1 MGPRGTSVWRH
12 LLDSLCGQANHG
24 KNERGDWDSEAVKRS
39 GRRADAVGILFTP
52 YPPEVSSLEHT
63 EDFIIAT
70 RRFLIIGGALQTPRP
85 LVTWPIQYKA
95 HIRARYPG
103 VAGRDE
109 IYRVQN
115 AMVYKIPQRRS
126 SEQEAGRKEK
136 EHTRKLGFVPPC
148 YCAKCDGKQNMG
160 ISSTRDGLMLDGLRC
175 ISPLCPHSRVGPLM
189 VTNLELMV
197 FKSKRKLQRAIKL
210 AEYDWRKQWELLPTD
225 VRKHVRAPSPPRAA
239 LQYGDYGSSEVTK
252 TDCRRA
258 SVGFG
263 GRDYFEEQGV
273 KLERPVVRRKPTAC
287 LKLVSGMPTPKE
299 SMPSDEPSQGTLDK
313 AVGPLIQNQ
322 GKSSSP
328 DRPSTSSPFLMNNKQ
343 HIRHSTTHVESQS
356 VISHDATMN
365 NVSSVSDPSAVLR
378 NVEPTKGLVSPQNM
392 SALPPPL
399 PPKSPLRQSTLG
411 SQSPEKRFSFPPP
424 LPPKSP
430 LRSQSVSPLPLESPY
445 RSQAVPRLPPK
456 SPLRSRPIPP
466 TLVLML
472 PRKDQSSTTI
482 LYSPSIYS
490 EISVRSRLPAKYP
503 LHKDQSSTTI
513 LYSPSIYSEIS
524 VRPRLPTKYP
534 SLDYCPTAVQACI
547 RQHSTAAGA
556 PIRRPV
562 QEGQQLLP
570 LSLQVGQLT
579 RKPRRKESLKKS
591 RDGDE
596 RMEEAVEHGGDGD
609 GRFAHDA
616 TLRILEGGPGTRLR
630 DGESQMRVHRIL
642 EDRERELWI

>member
-1 MGPRGTSVWRH
+1 
-12 LLDSLCGQANHG
+12 
-24 KNERGDWDSEAVKRS
+24 
-39 GRRADAVGILFTP
+39 
-52 YPPEVSSLEHT
+52 
-63 EDFIIAT
+63 
-70 RRFLIIGGALQTPRP
+70 
-85 LVTWPIQYKA
+85 
-95 HIRARYPG
+95 
-103 VAGRDE
+103 
-109 IYRVQN
+109 
-115 AMVYKIPQRRS
+115 
-126 SEQEAGRKEK
+126 
-136 EHTRKLGFVPPC
+136 
-148 YCAKCDGKQNMG
+148 
-160 ISSTRDGLMLDGLRC
+160 
-175 ISPLCPHSRVGPLM
+175 
-189 VTNLELMV
+189 
-197 FKSKRKLQRAIKL
+197 
-210 AEYDWRKQWELLPTD
+210 
-225 VRKHVRAPSPPRAA
+225 
-239 LQYGDYGSSEVTK
+239 
-252 TDCRRA
+252 
-258 SVGFG
+258 
-263 GRDYFEEQGV
+263 
-273 KLERPVVRRKPTAC
+273 
-287 LKLVSGMPTPKE
+287 MPTPKE

-547 RQHSTAAGA
+547 RQHSTVRRLERSAEKSEYWDGWYSWPAQYEDTDSGSKDVHSIEPSTHSVSTYSTAQSDKESYTISVYTESTRQSAVPA
-556 PIRRPV
+556 PLKIGRSLRNDGSGTLRPRRRSAPSQPFQLRRRADLTTFRPHDSILSTEVFPPTPRGPCRDIRS
-562 QEGQQLLP
+562 QEIMTLSP
-570 LSLQVGQLT
+570 LS
-579 RKPRRKESLKKS
+579 PRRSDSTGSSTWES
-591 RDGDE
+591 
-596 RMEEAVEHGGDGD
+596 V
-609 GRFAHDA
+609 
-616 TLRILEGGPGTRLR
+616 P
-630 DGESQMRVHRIL
+630 
-642 EDRERELWI
+642 